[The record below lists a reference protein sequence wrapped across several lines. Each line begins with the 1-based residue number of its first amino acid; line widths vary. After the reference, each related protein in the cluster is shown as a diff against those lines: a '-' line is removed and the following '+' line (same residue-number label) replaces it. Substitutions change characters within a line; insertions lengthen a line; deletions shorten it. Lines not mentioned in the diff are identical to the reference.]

1 MNKELNVKVGDI
13 VLYYYGN
20 PWSEKHPVIT
30 KVAKITPTGRIRVE
44 RSIEEQFDKYG
55 KKMGC
60 YGGWSRPYLE
70 VPTDERLQELKE
82 KNFINN
88 VIQKMHDVKN
98 ISYEQAVAIDEI
110 LEGGV
115 SNE

>member
-1 MNKELNVKVGDI
+1 MNKELNVKVGDV

-60 YGGWSRPYLE
+60 CSGWSRPYIK
-70 VPTDERLQELKE
+70 VPTAEELQEVKE
-82 KNFINN
+82 KNFIKD

-98 ISYEQAVAIDEI
+98 ISYDQAVAIDGI
-110 LEGGV
+110 LKVGDQDA
-115 SNE
+115 